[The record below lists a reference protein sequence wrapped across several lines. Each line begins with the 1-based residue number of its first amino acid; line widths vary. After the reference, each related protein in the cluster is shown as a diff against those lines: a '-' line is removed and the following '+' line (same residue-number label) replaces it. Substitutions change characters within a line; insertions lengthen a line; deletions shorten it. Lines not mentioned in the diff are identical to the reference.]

1 MWKKIQNTNNLNSGK
16 WKNFIKFV
24 DKIMTL
30 RHGGAKLPLFDLPI
44 FFNIS
49 KSCFL

>member
-30 RHGGAKLPLFDLPI
+30 RHGGAKFRMQEI
-44 FFNIS
+44 
-49 KSCFL
+49 K